1 MSDRLAIWW
10 NGRVAGLL
18 RLDSH
23 GDMEFAYAPDW
34 LRDANA
40 PALSFSLPKR
50 VESFGRR
57 ECQAFFGGMLPE
69 EGQRSAIAKVL
80 GVSAGNEFR
89 LLEQLGGEI
98 AGALMLL
105 PEGRSPPLP
114 VSGLPDSLDDER
126 LLQLLQRLPLRPML
140 AGEGGLR
147 LSLAGAQSKLPVLLV
162 DGDIA
167 LPAPGQPTSHILKP
181 PIARFEQTTEN
192 EYYCM
197 SLARAIGLDV
207 ASVTMRRVGDSA
219 FLLIERYD
227 RVWDAGGRLVR
238 LHQED
243 FAQALGVPSQRKYAS
258 EGGPT
263 FKDSFALLRRAAT
276 RPARDLLKLA
286 DAAIFNL
293 IIGNADAHA
302 KNFSL
307 LHVGGTIRLAPLYDL
322 LSTTAYPDLSPRLA
336 MKIAKKA
343 TLEEIE
349 PRHWDRFA
357 ADVNIGAPHLRRRVR
372 LLCEAILGEVNV
384 SDSSLSGMLPDG
396 ESFDRFAD
404 LIGSRAG
411 HLLAKAG

>member
-1 MSDRLAIWW
+1 MSKQLSIWW
-10 NGRVAGLL
+10 GGKVAGFLHL
-18 RLDSH
+18 NH
-23 GDMEFAYAPDW
+23 YGDMGFSYAPEW
-34 LRDANA
+34 LEDADA
-40 PALSFSLPKR
+40 PALSFSLPKQ
-50 VESFGRR
+50 VEPFGRR
-57 ECQAFFGGMLPE
+57 VCHSFFGGILPE
-69 EGQRSAIAKVL
+69 EGQRSAIARAL
-80 GVSAGNEFR
+80 GVSAGNEFQ
-89 LLEQLGGEI
+89 LLEHLGGEV

-105 PEGRSPPLP
+105 PEGQLPPAP
-114 VSGLPDSLDDER
+114 ASGTPDILDDEH
-126 LLQLLQRLPLRPML
+126 LLQLLQHLPMRPML

-147 LSLAGAQSKLPVLLV
+147 LSLAGAQSKLPVLLI
-162 DGDIA
+162 DDHIA

-197 SLARAIGLDV
+197 TLAREIGLDV
-207 ASVTMRRVGDSA
+207 ASVTMRRVQDQS

-227 RVWDAGGRLVR
+227 RTRDADGRLVR

-263 FKDSFALLRRAAT
+263 FKDSFALLRQAAT
-276 RPARDLLKLA
+276 RPARDILKLA

-307 LHVGGTIRLAPLYDL
+307 LHIDGAIRLAPLYDL
-322 LSTTAYPDLSPRLA
+322 LSTVAYRDLSPKLA

-349 PRHWDRFA
+349 SRHWDQFA
-357 ADVNIGAPHLRRRVR
+357 EDVNIGAPYLRRRIR
-372 LLCEAILGEVNV
+372 QLCEATLAQLDAP
-384 SDSSLSGMLPDG
+384 DSSLKQRLPG
-396 ESFDRFAD
+396 SENFVRFAD
-404 LIGSRAG
+404 LIADRARR
-411 HLLAKAG
+411 LLIKAG